1 MDILTKP
8 AHTRTTSPGSMN
20 MMKSA
25 GAEDGRDALSM
36 AERTDRLV
44 VAYPYPAKTEEDGTN
59 DAPVPDALHCRSRRL
74 SPDDVAA
81 KPVEVDGS
89 WLTEH
94 WTPRYR
100 LFKRV
105 FDLTCSVLLLAV
117 TSPLTLLVALAIRL
131 DSPGPVLYTQ
141 TRIGQGGRLFRIYKF
156 RTMSRD
162 AELHG
167 VLFSR
172 RDDPRITRVGR
183 FLRRAR
189 IDELPQL
196 WNVIRGDMSIIGPR
210 PERPEHEKTLAA
222 EIPGFDLRT
231 EVKPGLTGWAQ
242 VWMPYASTVEQSTK
256 KLEYDLY
263 YIRHASVWLDIQIAW
278 RTLIVVLKG
287 GGV

>member
-1 MDILTKP
+1 
-8 AHTRTTSPGSMN
+8 

-25 GAEDGRDALSM
+25 DAEDNRDALSM
-36 AERTDRLV
+36 AERTDQLV
-44 VAYPYPAKTEEDGTN
+44 VAYPYPAKPEED
-59 DAPVPDALHCRSRRL
+59 DANNASGSDALQSRSRRISL
-74 SPDDVAA
+74 DALVSEPILADN
-81 KPVEVDGS
+81 S

-100 LFKRV
+100 LFKRIS
-105 FDLTCSVLLLAV
+105 DLTCSVLLLLL

-131 DSPGPVLYTQ
+131 DSRGPILYSQ
-141 TRIGQGGRLFRIYKF
+141 TRIGQNGRLFRIYKF
-156 RTMSRD
+156 RTMARD

-196 WNVIRGDMSIIGPR
+196 WNVIRGDMSVIGPR
-210 PERPEHEKTLAA
+210 PERPEHQGVLAA
-222 EIPGFDLRT
+222 EIPGFGLRT
-231 EVKPGLTGWAQ
+231 AVKPGLTGWAQ
-242 VWMPYASTVEQSTK
+242 VWMPYASTVEQSTR

-263 YIRHASVWLDIQIAW
+263 YIRHASVLLDLRIAW
-278 RTLIVVLKG
+278 RTLIVVLRG